1 MKTTILAL
9 TAVLMTSGLALAESS
24 PGGSTGALDV
34 QARDISSQAVDTKTS
49 AHAMEIRRA
58 AEDGTVQPKPIFENS
73 RDFAGNR

>member
-9 TAVLMTSGLALAESS
+9 TAVLMTSGLALAES

-58 AEDGTVQPKPIFENS
+58 VEDGTVQPKPIFENS